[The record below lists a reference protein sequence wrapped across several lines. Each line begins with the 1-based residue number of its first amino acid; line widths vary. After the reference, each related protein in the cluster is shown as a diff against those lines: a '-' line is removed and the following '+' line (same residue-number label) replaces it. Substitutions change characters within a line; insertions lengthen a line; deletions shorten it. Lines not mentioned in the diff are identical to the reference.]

1 MGQPRARGTCV
12 PEGEEVVSVRLF
24 VGNLPYQATEDD
36 VRKHFAQA
44 APPVRVAIPVD
55 RETGRP
61 RGFAFV
67 EFADAAQAEQVI
79 RQFNGQPFMG
89 RTLAVNEARA
99 REDRGPSGPRP
110 PMGSRPPMGGAPRG
124 PSGDGGGGGAGGPQG
139 RGFGPPA
146 RRGRGGSKREREERR
161 PTGPIPVK
169 VTGRV
174 YDVDG
179 IDDVEDEPIEEFD
192 DFATSLPKEGEEIE
206 EPEDLATSLSN
217 DDEED
222 EA

>member
-1 MGQPRARGTCV
+1 MIAAGWAGRARARTFV

-36 VRKHFAQA
+36 VKNHFAQA

-61 RGFAFV
+61 RGFAFI
-67 EFADAAQAEQVI
+67 EFADAAQAEQAI

-89 RTLAVNEARA
+89 RNLAVNEARA
-99 REDRGPSGPRP
+99 REDRGPSAPRP
-110 PMGSRPPMGGAPRG
+110 PMGGGGGGAPRG
-124 PSGDGGGGGAGGPQG
+124 AGGPGGDGSVGGAPG

-146 RRGRGGSKREREERR
+146 RRARGGAAGKREREERR

-174 YDVDG
+174 YNVDG
-179 IDDVEDEPIEEFD
+179 VDEVEDESIEEFD
-192 DFATSLPKEGEEIE
+192 DFATSLPK
-206 EPEDLATSLSN
+206 
-217 DDEED
+217 DDEEND
-222 EA
+222 A

>member
-1 MGQPRARGTCV
+1 M
-12 PEGEEVVSVRLF
+12 SVRLF

-44 APPVRVAIPVD
+44 AAPVRVAIPVD

-67 EFADAAQAEQVI
+67 EFAEAAQAEQAI

-110 PMGSRPPMGGAPRG
+110 PMGARPPMGGPPRPG
-124 PSGDGGGGGAGGPQG
+124 GDGGGGGAPD

-146 RRGRGGSKREREERR
+146 RRRPGAAGGKREREERR

-179 IDDVEDEPIEEFD
+179 IDDAEEEPIEAFD
-192 DFATSLPKEGEEIE
+192 DFATSLPKDEKEEE
-206 EPEDLATSLSN
+206 S
-217 DDEED
+217 
-222 EA
+222 

>member
-1 MGQPRARGTCV
+1 V

-44 APPVRVAIPVD
+44 AAPVRVAIPVD

-67 EFADAAQAEQVI
+67 EFAEAAEADQVI

-89 RTLAVNEARA
+89 RSLAVNEARA
-99 REDRGPSGPRP
+99 REDRGPSAP
-110 PMGSRPPMGGAPRG
+110 RPPMGGAPRG
-124 PSGDGGGGGAGGPQG
+124 PAGDGGTTPGK
-139 RGFGPPA
+139 GFGPPA
-146 RRGRGGSKREREERR
+146 RRTRGGTKREREERR

-174 YDVDG
+174 YDVNGVDE
-179 IDDVEDEPIEEFD
+179 VEEEPIEEFD
-192 DFATSLPKEGEEIE
+192 DFATSLPKEGEPIE
-206 EPEDLATSLSN
+206 ESDDLVTNLPD
-217 DDEED
+217 DDED
-222 EA
+222 DDV

>member
-1 MGQPRARGTCV
+1 MFV

-44 APPVRVAIPVD
+44 SPPVRVAIPVD

-67 EFADAAQAEQVI
+67 EFADASQAEQAI

-110 PMGSRPPMGGAPRG
+110 PMGSRPPMGGASRG
-124 PSGDGGGGGAGGPQG
+124 PAAGDGGAAQG
-139 RGFGPPA
+139 KGFGPPA
-146 RRGRGGSKREREERR
+146 RRARGGTKREREERR

-192 DFATSLPKEGEEIE
+192 DFATSLPK
-206 EPEDLATSLSN
+206 
-217 DDEED
+217 DDEPDED
-222 EA
+222 KD